1 MQQNGISYL
10 VPWIPPIGKNFGS
23 SKTEN
28 KKAIAAGLTF
38 RDLKTSIKEMHDWWY
53 SDAMTQEER
62 DKFEKDPKGILMREQ
77 EILKKWKVL

>member
-1 MQQNGISYL
+1 
-10 VPWIPPIGKNFGS
+10 
-23 SKTEN
+23 
-28 KKAIAAGLTF
+28 
-38 RDLKTSIKEMHDWWY
+38 MHDWWY